1 MLMVIVILALVRLM
15 GGCAPTHL
23 VVTEDPQLIGIRA
36 GFVNLLRLVSSQ
48 GKRVCYP
55 GLPCLLGSPLRA
67 RDLGP
72 TLESIPHLLTVR
84 GR

>member
-1 MLMVIVILALVRLM
+1 MPNICQTIWSFQAKDGNLLNRSLYFQGV
-15 GGCAPTHL
+15 
-23 VVTEDPQLIGIRA
+23 
-36 GFVNLLRLVSSQ
+36 VNLLRLVSSQ

-55 GLPCLLGSPLRA
+55 GPPCLLGSPLRV

-72 TLESIPHLLTVR
+72 TLESIPRLLTVR